1 MATRRTR
8 PPYGSLVQVVE
19 GSGLDSGR
27 VGVVIHPRMGTPWL
41 FLDSRG
47 VPQLGLGHYNRFD
60 PNREAIIVDSGAG
73 RPGGV
78 GKVFTMFWDRLREI
92 KDLQEIKDDHGAAGA

>member
-1 MATRRTR
+1 MATRRAR

-27 VGVVIHPRMGTPWL
+27 VGVVMHPRLGTPWL
-41 FLDSRG
+41 FLDGHG
-47 VPQLGLGHYNRFD
+47 VPQIGLGHYNPFN

-73 RPGGV
+73 RRGSIGQ
-78 GKVFTMFWDRLREI
+78 VFTMFWDRLREI
-92 KDLQEIKDDHGAAGA
+92 KDDHGAPGASGAV